1 MKRDKRERAYR
12 GYCSVEKNK
21 QVEIDIYFCFTK
33 HVQREKTRTTTPRAD
48 WTATAVST
56 QSGRQIRQHIEF
68 IEKRDG
74 KMHRRAQTDKYKV
87 HKHVDRKKP
96 CILHL
101 ISF

>member
-1 MKRDKRERAYR
+1 MQ
-12 GYCSVEKNK
+12 SVLSSVAMLRKTNNA
-21 QVEIDIYFCFTK
+21 EIDVYFCFTK
-33 HVQREKTRTTTPRAD
+33 HVQREKTCTTTPRAD
-48 WTATAVST
+48 CTATAVST
-56 QSGRQIRQHIEF
+56 QSGRQILQNIEF

-74 KMHRRAQTDKYKV
+74 KMHKRAQTDKYKV